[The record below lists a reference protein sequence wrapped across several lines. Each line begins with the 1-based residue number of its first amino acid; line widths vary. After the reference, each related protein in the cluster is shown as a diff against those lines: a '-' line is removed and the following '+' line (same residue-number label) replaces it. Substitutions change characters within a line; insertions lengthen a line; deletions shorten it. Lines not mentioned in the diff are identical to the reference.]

1 MKRIKKF
8 FKTFAE
14 MMKEDKAYR
23 IQMIYSIVSLIVSII
38 ALIVVTRP

>member
-1 MKRIKKF
+1 MERLKFF

-23 IQMIYSIVSLIVSII
+23 VQMIYSIISLIVSII